1 MTEDTPKDVR
11 VIKRYANR
19 KLYDTSQSSYVTLD
33 DLAEMIR
40 EGEDVQVIDNRTKE
54 DLTSL
59 TLAQIIF
66 EQQKSRRRAMPL
78 SSLRTI
84 IQGPAELFGR
94 LSQPVNQLRDEAAKQ
109 VEKIKRR
116 AEVID
121 EGRQAILDALENT
134 QRAIE
139 DTQRRI
145 DERVRDAVDALTH
158 VPNLKREIDELR
170 DRLDRLEGTVRVVAE
185 AVGVRVPTEPVA
197 EAE

>member
-1 MTEDTPKDVR
+1 MTEEIQDDVR

-19 KLYDTSQSSYVTLD
+19 KLYDTSRSSYVTLE

-40 EGEDVQVIDNRTKE
+40 VGEDLQVIDNRTKE

-78 SSLRTI
+78 SALRTI

-121 EGRQAILDALENT
+121 EGRQAIIEALENM

-139 DTQRRI
+139 ETQHRI

-158 VPNLKREIDELR
+158 VPNLKRELDDLR
-170 DRLDRLEGTVRVVAE
+170 DRLVRLEGVTKRVADV
-185 AVGVRVPTEPVA
+185 VGVDVSEVS
-197 EAE
+197 EDVED

>member
-1 MTEDTPKDVR
+1 MTEEIQEDVR
-11 VIKRYANR
+11 IIKRYANR
-19 KLYDTSQSSYVTLD
+19 KLYDTSRSTYVTLEN
-33 DLAEMIR
+33 LAEMIR

-121 EGRQAILDALENT
+121 EGRQAIIDALENM

-139 DTQRRI
+139 ETQRRI

-170 DRLDRLEGTVRVVAE
+170 ERLVRLEGVTTLVAD
-185 AVGVRVPTEPVA
+185 AAGVDVGALA
-197 EAE
+197 EDIEL